1 MPALLLVCSHKV
13 EGAAQIVP
21 SISTFAT
28 TFITGDVLY
37 TSRTELLLRA
47 SRLRYSYFFVPA
59 NILSTYSGF
68 IDNRIAFK
76 IKSSSFYI
84 QSLFFLEK
92 IQSSMFDLV
101 KPFEV
106 LFLFQLFSEP
116 DQLMTQLR
124 FLETYFLL
132 SALIQDAW

>member
-37 TSRTELLLRA
+37 TSRTELSLRA
-47 SRLRYSYFFVPA
+47 RRLRYSYFFVPA

-84 QSLFFLEK
+84 LNFRLRIVHNLIILF
-92 IQSSMFDLV
+92 I
-101 KPFEV
+101 
-106 LFLFQLFSEP
+106 
-116 DQLMTQLR
+116 TQFHKR
-124 FLETYFLL
+124 SRPPWSTHNVMVPKV
-132 SALIQDAW
+132 AQC